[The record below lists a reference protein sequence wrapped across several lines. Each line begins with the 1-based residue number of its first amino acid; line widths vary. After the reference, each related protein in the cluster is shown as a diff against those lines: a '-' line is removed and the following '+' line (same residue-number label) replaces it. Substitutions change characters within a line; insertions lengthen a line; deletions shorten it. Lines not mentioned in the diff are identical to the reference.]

1 MRGVRLMSFYW
12 RLRYM
17 LRKTKEIR
25 ELERELE
32 EAKGVKG
39 SKSGKGVKGIRDTL
53 REIDENILKDDGS
66 D

>member
-1 MRGVRLMSFYW
+1 MSFYW

-17 LRKTKEIR
+17 LRKTKEI
-25 ELERELE
+25 EGLERELE
-32 EAKGVKG
+32 KAKGAKG
-39 SKSGKGVKGIRDTL
+39 SKSGKGVKGIRETL